1 MARRKNRQAKRR
13 RGGGFFLT
21 LLTVLIVTGAI
32 AASITVFLKVAKF
45 EVYGITRYSP
55 AEIID
60 ASGIQTGENMFA
72 VNKFKVSSNILKSF
86 PYIGQLKIARRFPDT
101 FIFTIIERVPA
112 GYMEAGDMLW
122 LVASDGY
129 LLESFSREN
138 FNIILPLI
146 SGGEL
151 LAPSPGTKV
160 SFDMTEKVRALSD
173 ILGALSK
180 GKLTAD
186 VNSVDI
192 SKLYSLTF
200 TYQNRLRVVLG
211 DAEALANKIKLFNA
225 VVKELD
231 STDKGTVTLSSSG
244 EARFRPE

>member
-1 MARRKNRQAKRR
+1 MALRKSRRIKRR
-13 RGGGFFLT
+13 RGGGFFLK
-21 LLTVLIVTGAI
+21 LLTVLIIIGAI

-60 ASGIQTGENMFA
+60 ASGIQTGENMFS
-72 VNKFKVSSNILKSF
+72 VNKFKVSTNILKSF

-101 FIFTIIERVPA
+101 FIFTISERVPA
-112 GYMEAGDMLW
+112 GYIEAGDILW

-129 LLESFSREN
+129 LLESFAREN
-138 FNIILPLI
+138 FDIKVPLI
-146 SGGEL
+146 TGGEL
-151 LAPSPGTKV
+151 LAPSSGTKA
-160 SFDMTEKVRALSD
+160 SFDMTEKSRALTD
-173 ILGALSK
+173 ILGALNKK
-180 GKLTAD
+180 GLTAD

-200 TYQNRLRVVLG
+200 IYQNRLKVVLG
-211 DAEALANKIKLFNA
+211 DAEDLATKIKLFNA
-225 VVKELD
+225 VISELD
-231 STDKGTVTLSSSG
+231 SADKGTIDLSNPG